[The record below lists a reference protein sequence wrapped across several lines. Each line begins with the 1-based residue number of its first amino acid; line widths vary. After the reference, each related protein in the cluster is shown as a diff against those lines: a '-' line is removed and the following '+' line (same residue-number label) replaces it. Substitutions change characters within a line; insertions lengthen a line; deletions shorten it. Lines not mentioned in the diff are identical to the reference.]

1 VTPRGEARHR
11 PELKLPLTPIDWLLI
26 FLGILSV
33 GFLVVLWVLTWPQV
47 PEHIPEDFPATLNRR
62 RELLILPILGLKLY
76 IIMLAVT
83 AVPSDYN
90 HPWRIKGSRGHS
102 DQMPDDAQI
111 KNERDPRDALR
122 KTKDEGAPPSPRLG
136 AKALPSTPDNA
147 EFSYRMMRRFVLLVA
162 AIAANHGI
170 LAA

>member
-33 GFLVVLWVLTWPQV
+33 GFLVVLWVLTWPKV
-47 PEHIPEDFPATLNRR
+47 PEHIPEDFPAMLNRR

-76 IIMLAVT
+76 IIMLAFT

-90 HPWRIKGSRGHS
+90 HPWRI
-102 DQMPDDAQI
+102 
-111 KNERDPRDALR
+111 
-122 KTKDEGAPPSPRLG
+122 
-136 AKALPSTPDNA
+136 TPDNA
-147 EFSYRMMRRFVLLVA
+147 EFSYRLMRRFVLLVA
-162 AIAANHGI
+162 AII
-170 LAA
+170 PWIPFVFYLRIVQQLIRMTS